1 MKKLLYSCTIFTL
14 LLISLSSF
22 SQAPPEGINYQ
33 AVARDNSGKAL
44 SNQPIQVQFIIK
56 DITVNGPVIFKEQ
69 HIDSTNL
76 YGLFT
81 LKIGMG
87 LQLSSS
93 SFSAI
98 NWASGDKFLEVKI
111 DTLGGN
117 NFISMGTTQMMSVP
131 YALYAKTA
139 GGGLTGT
146 TGAAGVTGNTG
157 ITGVTGTSGATGSTG
172 VTGGTG
178 YMGSTGVTGITGATG
193 GAGVTGSSGLT
204 GSTGA
209 TGTDLLTH
217 WSLTGNSIAGTDFIG
232 TTNNQGF
239 VFKTNGTEKM
249 RILPGGNVSIGTDT
263 AQCLLHLT
271 NNIPRICFTDTD
283 QPSSAANP
291 NWIIRGQDDGFFK
304 IQNTPNFTT
313 ITNRMLIDANGNVGI
328 GPTAPLAKFHIN
340 NDVVGS
346 DSSFVV
352 LQSGNVGIGTTVPV
366 TKLEVLGQ
374 AKATGIST
382 GSITGISA
390 TPSITAGVG
399 ANGGTVSITG
409 TNLGGRI
416 TLNVSNSGTAID
428 GASPLYTV
436 TYSAGLTFPND
447 SYVVLFQ
454 ANLYAAN
461 MCGNQAMNV
470 FAMGNTTGFVV
481 TCGTLSLIPGATYIW
496 NYIVVGK

>member
-1 MKKLLYSCTIFTL
+1 MRKLSFSIIFFVTFL
-14 LLISLSSF
+14 FNLISF
-22 SQAPPEGINYQ
+22 AQVPPEGINYQ

-44 SNQPIQVQFIIK
+44 SNLAIKVQFIIK
-56 DITVNGPVIFKEQ
+56 DLTVNGPVIFQEQ

-87 LQLSSS
+87 LQLSSNP
-93 SFSAI
+93 FSAI

-117 NFISMGTTQMMSVP
+117 NFISMGMTQMMSVP

-139 GGGLTGT
+139 GGGSMGT
-146 TGAAGVTGNTG
+146 TGATG
-157 ITGVTGTSGATGSTG
+157 ITGSSGVTGATGSTG
-172 VTGGTG
+172 
-178 YMGSTGVTGITGATG
+178 STGA
-193 GAGVTGSSGLT
+193 TGSSGLT

-209 TGTDLLTH
+209 TGADLGTH

-232 TTNNQGF
+232 TTNDQGV

-249 RILPGGNVSIGTDT
+249 RILSGGNVSIGTDT

-271 NNIPRICFTDTD
+271 SISPRICFTDTNL
-283 QPSSAANP
+283 PLSAANP
-291 NWIIRGQDDGFFK
+291 NWIIRGQEDGFFK

-313 ITNRMLIDANGNVGI
+313 ITNRVLIDANGNVGI

-340 NDVVGS
+340 NDFVGS

-352 LQSGNVGIGTTVPV
+352 LQSGNVGIGTTVPT

-382 GSITGISA
+382 GSVTGISA
-390 TPSITAGVG
+390 PPSIAAGAG

-416 TLNVSNSGTAID
+416 TLNVSNLGTTID
-428 GASPLYTV
+428 GASSLYTV
-436 TYSAGLTFPND
+436 TYGAGLSYPND

-454 ANLYAAN
+454 ANLNAAN

-470 FAMGNTTGFVV
+470 FAVGNTTGFTV
-481 TCGTLSLIPGATYIW
+481 TCGTLSLTPNATYIW

>member
-1 MKKLLYSCTIFTL
+1 MKKLPFSIIIFVIL
-14 LLISLSSF
+14 LTSLSSF
-22 SQAPPEGINYQ
+22 AQAPPEGINYQ

-44 SNQPIQVQFIIK
+44 SNISIQVQFIIK

-76 YGLFT
+76 FGLFT

-87 LQLSSS
+87 LQLSSTP
-93 SFSAI
+93 FSAI
-98 NWASGDKFLEVKI
+98 NWANGDKFLEVKI

-117 NFISMGTTQMMSVP
+117 NFISMGTSQMMSVP

-139 GGGLTGT
+139 GGGVIGT
-146 TGAAGVTGNTG
+146 TGAT
-157 ITGVTGTSGATGSTG
+157 
-172 VTGGTG
+172 
-178 YMGSTGVTGITGATG
+178 
-193 GAGVTGSSGLT
+193 GVTGSSGITGTTGSTGATGSNGATGNSGFT

-209 TGTDLLTH
+209 TGTDLGTH
-217 WSLTGNSIAGTDFIG
+217 WSLTGNSITGTDFIG
-232 TTNNQGF
+232 TSNDQGL

-249 RILPGGNVSIGTDT
+249 RILSGGNVSIGTDT

-271 NNIPRICFTDTD
+271 SIAPRICFTDTNL
-283 QPSSAANP
+283 PLSITNP
-291 NWIIRGQDDGFFK
+291 NWIIRGQEDGFFK

-340 NDVVGS
+340 NDFVGS

-352 LQSGNVGIGTTVPV
+352 LQSGNVGIGTTVPG
-366 TKLEVLGQ
+366 TKLEVIGQ
-374 AKATGIST
+374 ASATGINT
-382 GSITGISA
+382 GSITGTSI
-390 TPSITAGVG
+390 TPSIAAGTG

-416 TLNVSNSGTAID
+416 TLNVSNLGTAID
-428 GASPLYTV
+428 GTSSLYTV
-436 TYSAGLTFPND
+436 TYSSGLTFPTD

-454 ANLYAAN
+454 ANLNAAN

-470 FAMGNTTGFVV
+470 FALGNTTGFAV
-481 TCGTLSLIPGATYIW
+481 TCGTLTLTPGATYIW

>member
-1 MKKLLYSCTIFTL
+1 MYKSVFVITFLSL

-22 SQAPPEGINYQ
+22 AQDPPEGINYQ
-33 AVARDNSGKAL
+33 AVARDNSGKPI
-44 SNQPIQVQFIIK
+44 SNSNLKIRFSIR
-56 DITVNGPVIFKEQ
+56 DITATGTIVFQEIHNG
-69 HIDSTNL
+69 STNV

-81 LKIGMG
+81 LIIGNG
-87 LQLSSS
+87 LLVSTD

-98 NWASGDKFLEVKI
+98 NWENGNKYLEVEV
-111 DTLGGN
+111 DTLSGN
-117 NFISMGTTQMMSVP
+117 NYISMGTTQMMSVP

-139 GGGLTGT
+139 GGGLIGT
-146 TGAAGVTGNTG
+146 TGA
-157 ITGVTGTSGATGSTG
+157 TGV
-172 VTGGTG
+172 
-178 YMGSTGVTGITGATG
+178 
-193 GAGVTGSSGLT
+193 T

-209 TGTDLLTH
+209 TGSTGSTGATGADLGTH
-217 WSLTGNSIAGTDFIG
+217 WSLTGNAIAGTDFIG
-232 TTNNQGF
+232 TSNNQGF

-249 RILPGGNVSIGTDT
+249 RILSGGNVSIGTDT

-271 NNIPRICFTDTD
+271 SIAPRICFTDTNL
-283 QPSSAANP
+283 PLSAANP
-291 NWIIRGQDDGFFK
+291 NWIIRGQEDGFFK
-304 IQNTPNFTT
+304 IQNTPNFST

-340 NDVVGS
+340 NDFVGS

-352 LQSGNVGIGTTVPV
+352 LQSGNVGIGTTVPG

-390 TPSITAGVG
+390 PPSIASGTG

-416 TLNVSNSGTAID
+416 TLNVSNLGTTFD
-428 GASPLYTV
+428 GTSSLYTV
-436 TYSAGLTFPND
+436 NYSNGLTYPNG
-447 SYVVLFQ
+447 SYVVLYQ
-454 ANLYAAN
+454 ANLSAAN

-470 FAMGNTTGFVV
+470 FAVGNTSGFTV
-481 TCGTLSLIPGATYIW
+481 TCGTLSLTPNATYIW
-496 NYIVVGK
+496 NYIVVGN